1 MIEKLKVAGTQCRIL
16 SDNELQ
22 QFQNL
27 VKPEDVQQKWME
39 QHEDKGIKNIK
50 ETFLKVKKILGNYR

>member
-1 MIEKLKVAGTQCRIL
+1 MIEELKVAGTQCRIL

-27 VKPEDVQQKWME
+27 VKPQDVQQKWME
-39 QHEDKGIKNIK
+39 QHEDKG
-50 ETFLKVKKILGNYR
+50 TLPLLF